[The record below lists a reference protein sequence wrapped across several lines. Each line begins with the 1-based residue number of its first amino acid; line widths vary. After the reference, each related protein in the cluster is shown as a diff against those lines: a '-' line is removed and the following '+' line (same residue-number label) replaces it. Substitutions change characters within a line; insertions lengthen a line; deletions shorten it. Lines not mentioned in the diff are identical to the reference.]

1 MKRKRKNIILWCFV
15 AIALILGTALL
26 CFLLWRYVFPLGAE
40 SPESQLNRYYSC
52 IMTGDYA
59 EMYEMLTMD
68 SRSAISEEAFIK
80 RNQNIYEGIEAK
92 NIKVQVTGEEGKGRE
107 HSLIYE
113 VRMDTLAGEISFS
126 NQTLFQFDRKE
137 RQYKVAWDDS
147 MIFPELTVEDKVRV
161 EIEKA
166 QRGQI
171 LDRNGV
177 MLAGAGTAYTVGLV
191 PGKMD
196 ENAQEDLQKLAELLE
211 MSVESIQKKLGAS
224 WVKEDSFV
232 PLKTIPKL
240 TQKEEFMENPDE
252 KTKHKI
258 EVKEGLL
265 AISGVLLSDTEIR
278 TYPLGESASHLVGY
292 VQQVTAEDLEKY
304 SGEGYD
310 ENSVI
315 GRTGLE
321 SLYEEELRGQ
331 NGCRIYIENSDG
343 QVKKVL
349 AEKEKKN
356 GKDISL
362 TIDSALQKEIF
373 DTYQKDK
380 SCTVAMNPYTGEILA
395 LVSTP
400 SYDSND
406 FILGMSEEK
415 WKTLNEDEK
424 NPLYNRFRQKM
435 CPGSSFKPIIA
446 AIGLKT
452 EAIDPEKDYGTEGLR
467 WQKDTGWGNY
477 FVTTLHEYEPV
488 TLKNA
493 LIYSDNI
500 YFAKAAL
507 RIGKDNLE
515 HELDRLGFGQELPFE
530 IALAKSQYAGE
541 GGIQS
546 EIQLADSGY
555 GQGAVLVNPIHMTA
569 LYTGFAN
576 EGNVLKPQLLLE
588 DTYEPTVWIPSA
600 YEPDQAKQI
609 QEAMTQ
615 VIASKHGTG
624 HSAYREDIILAG
636 KTGTAEI
643 KQDKEDKSGTEL
655 GWFGVYT
662 PDSNEEQPILLM
674 TMVEDVKDRGGSGYV
689 VNKVAAVLDCW
700 FGDN

>member
-1 MKRKRKNIILWCFV
+1 M
-15 AIALILGTALL
+15 
-26 CFLLWRYVFPLGAE
+26 
-40 SPESQLNRYYSC
+40 
-52 IMTGDYA
+52 
-59 EMYEMLTMD
+59 
-68 SRSAISEEAFIK
+68 
-80 RNQNIYEGIEAK
+80 
-92 NIKVQVTGEEGKGRE
+92 
-107 HSLIYE
+107 
-113 VRMDTLAGEISFS
+113 
-126 NQTLFQFDRKE
+126 
-137 RQYKVAWDDS
+137 AWDDS

-265 AISGVLLSDTEIR
+265 AISGVLLSDADIR

-321 SLYEEELRGQ
+321 SLYEEELQGQ

-349 AEKEKKN
+349 AEKEKKD

-452 EAIDPEKDYGTEGLR
+452 EAFDPEKDYGTEGLR
-467 WQKDTGWGNY
+467 WQKDAGWGNY
-477 FVTTLHEYEPV
+477 YVTTLHEYEPV

-515 HELDRLGFGQELPFE
+515 RELDRLGFGQELPFE

-569 LYTGFAN
+569 LYTGFSN
-576 EGNVLKPQLLLE
+576 EGNVLKPQLILE
-588 DTYEPTVWIPSA
+588 DTYEPTVWISSA

-624 HSAYREDIILAG
+624 HSAYREDILLAG

-655 GWFGVYT
+655 GWFG
-662 PDSNEEQPILLM
+662 
-674 TMVEDVKDRGGSGYV
+674 
-689 VNKVAAVLDCW
+689 
-700 FGDN
+700 DN

>member
-1 MKRKRKNIILWCFV
+1 M
-15 AIALILGTALL
+15 
-26 CFLLWRYVFPLGAE
+26 
-40 SPESQLNRYYSC
+40 
-52 IMTGDYA
+52 
-59 EMYEMLTMD
+59 
-68 SRSAISEEAFIK
+68 
-80 RNQNIYEGIEAK
+80 
-92 NIKVQVTGEEGKGRE
+92 
-107 HSLIYE
+107 
-113 VRMDTLAGEISFS
+113 
-126 NQTLFQFDRKE
+126 
-137 RQYKVAWDDS
+137 
-147 MIFPELTVEDKVRV
+147 
-161 EIEKA
+161 
-166 QRGQI
+166 
-171 LDRNGV
+171 
-177 MLAGAGTAYTVGLV
+177 
-191 PGKMD
+191 
-196 ENAQEDLQKLAELLE
+196 
-211 MSVESIQKKLGAS
+211 
-224 WVKEDSFV
+224 
-232 PLKTIPKL
+232 
-240 TQKEEFMENPDE
+240 
-252 KTKHKI
+252 
-258 EVKEGLL
+258 
-265 AISGVLLSDTEIR
+265 
-278 TYPLGESASHLVGY
+278 
-292 VQQVTAEDLEKY
+292 
-304 SGEGYD
+304 
-310 ENSVI
+310 I

-349 AEKEKKN
+349 AEKEKKD

-689 VNKVAAVLDCW
+689 VNKAAAVLDFW

>member
-1 MKRKRKNIILWCFV
+1 
-15 AIALILGTALL
+15 
-26 CFLLWRYVFPLGAE
+26 
-40 SPESQLNRYYSC
+40 
-52 IMTGDYA
+52 
-59 EMYEMLTMD
+59 
-68 SRSAISEEAFIK
+68 
-80 RNQNIYEGIEAK
+80 
-92 NIKVQVTGEEGKGRE
+92 
-107 HSLIYE
+107 
-113 VRMDTLAGEISFS
+113 MDTLAGKISFS

-265 AISGVLLSDTEIR
+265 AISGVLLSDADIR

-321 SLYEEELRGQ
+321 SLYEEELQGQ

-349 AEKEKKN
+349 AEKEKKD

-569 LYTGFAN
+569 LYTGFSN
-576 EGNVLKPQLLLE
+576 EGNVLKPQLILE
-588 DTYEPTVWIPSA
+588 DTYEPTVWISSA

-689 VNKVAAVLDCW
+689 VNKAAAVLDFW